1 VIGEEYRRL
10 RQAKMEARASISTP
24 PRDPYHGRSMEPKLS
39 RDPPRESFNL
49 MVVGESG
56 LGKTTLLES
65 FFKSFK
71 DDDATFALF
80 ERKETHSVIETR
92 RQIEE
97 ASARR
102 TVCERD
108 IRVHAE
114 KGQYTEA
121 NKAQQESQQLG
132 EQIERLSERIKE
144 LCASDERRREEL
156 HALRETA
163 RTLRMDMKR
172 AADQQDFPLAAE
184 KQLLAEVVQ
193 GECDVLQAELKKMR
207 RRESSKSTP
216 AKGGRAS
223 PLHAAEEEGEEE
235 GEGGRLRKGDAINAA
250 TVRVTPFDPFSISVG
265 KHELQVTLVDTPGY
279 GEFVNTEESFEV
291 IARHVGGWLNVASP
305 LLSSTPLCL
314 GTAPHLP
321 GPSERSGRSYAP

>member
-1 VIGEEYRRL
+1 MCR
-10 RQAKMEARASISTP
+10 
-24 PRDPYHGRSMEPKLS
+24 
-39 RDPPRESFNL
+39 NL
-49 MVVGESG
+49 QR
-56 LGKTTLLES
+56 
-65 FFKSFK
+65 
-71 DDDATFALF
+71 LF

-163 RTLRMDMKR
+163 RT
-172 AADQQDFPLAAE
+172 PAE
-184 KQLLAEVVQ
+184 
-193 GECDVLQAELKKMR
+193 G
-207 RRESSKSTP
+207 
-216 AKGGRAS
+216 
-223 PLHAAEEEGEEE
+223 
-235 GEGGRLRKGDAINAA
+235 AI
-250 TVRVTPFDPFSISVG
+250 
-265 KHELQVTLVDTPGY
+265 
-279 GEFVNTEESFEV
+279 
-291 IARHVGGWLNVASP
+291 
-305 LLSSTPLCL
+305 
-314 GTAPHLP
+314 
-321 GPSERSGRSYAP
+321 PSN